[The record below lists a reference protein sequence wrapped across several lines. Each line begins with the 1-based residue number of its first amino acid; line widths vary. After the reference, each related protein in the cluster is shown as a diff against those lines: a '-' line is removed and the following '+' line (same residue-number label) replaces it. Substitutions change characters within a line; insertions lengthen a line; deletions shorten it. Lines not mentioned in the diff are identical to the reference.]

1 MPKRRRNIPFDEEM
15 AVPSKPVPRERH
27 KDQKPPIEESRDYEE
42 DDTNKGAHKMQ
53 TPCWWLRVLAH
64 VEDPELI

>member
-27 KDQKPPIEESRDYEE
+27 KDQKPPIKESRDYEE

-53 TPCWWLRVLAH
+53 TPC
-64 VEDPELI
+64 